1 MKRLLAGA
9 LLLAAVAVMG
19 ATYVPQTVTAQAT
32 VFQLTVRNITK
43 RQPLS
48 PPIVVV
54 HDSNAVLLP
63 STAGRLD
70 GLEDFAESGSQ
81 PALMESLGRRSGV
94 KNVSRFGG
102 SIEPQTQQTLLRVS
116 AEPGD
121 HVSVMA
127 MLLCTNDAITVGTAI
142 IPDEPG
148 PAFASG
154 VVWDAGTE
162 NNDESRATVP
172 CLDGEGV
179 SNADTADGE
188 GKIEP
193 HPGIAATVD
202 LGEVFR
208 WERTVME
215 VVVDQRGSQPLR
227 SFDVGATLE
236 NQTNGQPIT
245 APVIVVHD
253 SNVDVLTYTRPREL
267 PGIADLSESGD
278 GMQLLSTLAS
288 RPGVVSVT
296 QWRTGA
302 PIAPGE
308 SYSGNARAFVGNTVT
323 LLAMFACTNDGYIV
337 VSAEVKGSTIS
348 VSRTSNVAKVFDSGS
363 ENNEETTATVP
374 CLGGASVGLSDGAG
388 ENGRREHPGI
398 VGVGDLTIVLHG
410 WTPATTAILTLHDAV
425 DVAPEPIPQP
435 SPVPSP
441 EPAET
446 PEPPVVET
454 PENGNGEIPP
464 DAGGAALP
472 MIWAMVLMLAGT
484 VTVAASLALMAHPR
498 LRHWKYS
505 D

>member
-1 MKRLLAGA
+1 MKRLI
-9 LLLAAVAVMG
+9 AVALFVAAYAVIVSFVENPSASG
-19 ATYVPQTVTAQAT
+19 QDTS
-32 VFQLTVRNITK
+32 FQLTVRNITS
-43 RQPLS
+43 RQPIS

-54 HDSNAVLLP
+54 HDSNPFRLP
-63 STAGRLD
+63 TTAERLD
-70 GLEDFAESGSQ
+70 GLEEFAESGSQ
-81 PALMESLGRRSGV
+81 SALMESLSRRSGV
-94 KNVSRFGG
+94 KTVARFGG
-102 SIEPQTQQTLLRVS
+102 VIEPQTQQTLLRVS

-121 HVSVMA
+121 YVSVMA
-127 MLLCTNDAITVGTAI
+127 MLLCTNDAITIGTAI

-154 VVWDAGTE
+154 VVWDVGTE
-162 NNDESRATVP
+162 DNDESRATVP

-179 SNADTADGE
+179 SNADAADGE

-193 HPGIAATVD
+193 HPGIAVTGD
-202 LGEVFR
+202 LGAIFG
-208 WERTVME
+208 WERTVMQ
-215 VVVDQRGSQPLR
+215 VVVDQRGSQPRR

-245 APVIVVHD
+245 PPVIVVHD

-278 GMQLLSTLAS
+278 GTRLMSTLAA

-323 LLAMFACTNDGYIV
+323 LLAMLACTNDGYIV

-363 ENNEETTATVP
+363 ENNEETSATVP
-374 CLGGASVGLSDGAG
+374 CLGGASAELSEGAG
-388 ENGRREHPGI
+388 ENGRQEHPGI
-398 VGVGDLTIVLHG
+398 AGVGDLTIALHG
-410 WTPATTAILTLHDAV
+410 WSPATTAILTLHDAV
-425 DVAPEPIPQP
+425 DVAPEPVPQP
-435 SPVPSP
+435 TPVPSP
-441 EPAET
+441 EPVET
-446 PEPPVVET
+446 PEPPVDET
-454 PENGNGEIPP
+454 PENGEGEIPP
-464 DAGGAALP
+464 DTGGQALP
-472 MIWAMVLMLAGT
+472 MFWAIVLMLAGA

-498 LRHWKYS
+498 LRHWKSS